1 MKNTLRSRWNESMRI
16 IWAIAA
22 KDIVDAIKN
31 KTTISIMIG
40 IGMVMLSS
48 QALPLLLSIKPTP
61 TAVIY
66 DAGESGLIDEL
77 AKVKDLRLR
86 EVPSQEMMEKVLT
99 EANDTQLGLILPAD
113 LNQILRLGGSVDLDG
128 FAAHWAKSSEVL
140 KLVEFFEGQLGEL
153 VGAPVHIDY
162 VDNLVYPNP
171 DSGGQL
177 TMISL
182 TLVLAINII
191 GIFLVPYLI
200 LEEKEKHTIEALLV
214 SPASYG
220 QMVLG
225 KAIAGSFYCL
235 TAAAVVFALN
245 LSRFNQ
251 WGIAFLA
258 AICGSLFAVGVG
270 LLLGTIFENPGTM
283 NLWVSLVILVL
294 IASVFLEQFEGSNWP
309 AIIQTLIPLFPTV
322 ALSSVTRISFSD
334 VTPLNLLLPNLGVIL
349 GASICL
355 LILVVWKVRRM
366 DR

>member
-1 MKNTLRSRWNESMRI
+1 MKSILRSRWGESVRI

-31 KTTISIMIG
+31 KTTISIMLG

-48 QALPLLLSIKPTP
+48 QALPFLLRIKPTP

-66 DAGESGLIDEL
+66 DVGASGLIDEL
-77 AKVKDLRLR
+77 AKMKDLRLR
-86 EVPSQEMMEKVLT
+86 EVTSQGMMEKILT
-99 EANDTQLGLILPAD
+99 ESSETQLGLVFPAD
-113 LNQILRLGGSVDLDG
+113 LRQNVQTEGQMDIDG
-128 FAAHWAKSSEVL
+128 FAAYWAKSSDVI

-153 VGAPVHIDY
+153 VGVPVHIDY
-162 VDNLVYPNP
+162 TDNRVYPNP
-171 DSGGQL
+171 DSDGQL

-191 GIFLVPYLI
+191 GVFLVPYLM
-200 LEEKEKHTIEALLV
+200 LEEKEKHTMEALLV

-220 QMVLG
+220 QMVVG

-245 LSRFNQ
+245 LSMFNQ

-258 AICGSLFAVGVG
+258 VICGSLFAVAVG
-270 LLLGTIFENPGTM
+270 LLLGTIFENPGTL
-283 NLWVSLVILVL
+283 NLWVSLVILSL
-294 IASVFLEQFEGSNWP
+294 LASVFLKQFVGSSWP
-309 AIIQTLIPLFPTV
+309 PIVKALVAWFPTV
-322 ALSSVTRISFSD
+322 AMSNVIQVSFSNLAS
-334 VTPLNLLLPNLGVIL
+334 LNILLPNLGIML
-349 GASICL
+349 GAAIL
-355 LILVVWKVRRM
+355 LLSVVVWKVRRM

>member
-1 MKNTLRSRWNESMRI
+1 MKNTLRSRWNEGARI

-31 KTTISIMIG
+31 KTTISIMLG
-40 IGMVMLSS
+40 IAMVMLSS
-48 QALPLLLSIKPTP
+48 QALPLLLRMKPTP

-66 DAGESGLIDEL
+66 DVGESGLIDEM
-77 AKVKDLRLR
+77 AKRKDIRLR

-99 EANDTQLGLILPAD
+99 EANHTQLGLILPAD
-113 LNQILRLGGSVDLDG
+113 LNQILKTEGRVDLDG
-128 FAAHWAKSSEVL
+128 FSAYWAKPSEIIN
-140 KLVEFFEGQLGEL
+140 LVEFFEGQLGEL
-153 VGAPVHIDY
+153 VGARVRIDSS
-162 VDNLVYPNP
+162 DNLVYPMP

-191 GIFLVPYLI
+191 GVFLVPYLM
-200 LEEKEKHTIEALLV
+200 LEEKEKHTMEALLV

-225 KAIAGSFYCL
+225 KAIAGAFYCL

-245 LSRFNQ
+245 LSMFNQ

-258 AICGSLFAVGVG
+258 VICGSLFAVGVG
-270 LLLGTIFENPGTM
+270 LLLGSIFENPGTL
-283 NLWVSLVILVL
+283 NLWVSLVILAL
-294 IASVFLEQFEGSNWP
+294 LTSVFLDQFVGSSWP
-309 AIIQTLIPLFPTV
+309 PIIRTLIHWFPTV
-322 ALSSVTRISFSD
+322 AMSNVIRISFSD
-334 VTPLNLLLPNLGVIL
+334 VTPLNLLLPNIGVIL

>member
-1 MKNTLRSRWNESMRI
+1 MKNTLRSRWNESIRI

-31 KTTISIMIG
+31 KTTISIMLG

-48 QALPLLLSIKPTP
+48 QALPLLLRIKPTP

-66 DAGESGLIDEL
+66 DAGESGLIDEM
-77 AKVKDLRLR
+77 AKMRDLRLR

-99 EANDTQLGLILPAD
+99 EASDTQLGLILPAD
-113 LNQILRLGGSVDLDG
+113 LRQIQQVEGRVVLDG
-128 FAAHWAKSSEVL
+128 FAAYWARPSEVI
-140 KLVEFFEGQLGEL
+140 KLAEFFEGQIGEL
-153 VGAPVHIDY
+153 VGAPVRIDHESNI
-162 VDNLVYPNP
+162 VFPVP
-171 DSGGQL
+171 DSEGQL

-182 TLVLAINII
+182 TLVIAINII
-191 GIFLVPYLI
+191 GVFLVPYLM

-245 LSRFNQ
+245 LSMFNQ

-258 AICGSLFAVGVG
+258 VICASLFAVGVG

-294 IASVFLEQFEGSNWP
+294 IASMFLEEFVRSSWP
-309 AIIQTLIPLFPTV
+309 LIIQTLIPWLPTV
-322 ALSSVTRISFSD
+322 AMLNVIRISFSD
-334 VTPLNLLLPNLGVIL
+334 MTPLNLLLPSLGVIL